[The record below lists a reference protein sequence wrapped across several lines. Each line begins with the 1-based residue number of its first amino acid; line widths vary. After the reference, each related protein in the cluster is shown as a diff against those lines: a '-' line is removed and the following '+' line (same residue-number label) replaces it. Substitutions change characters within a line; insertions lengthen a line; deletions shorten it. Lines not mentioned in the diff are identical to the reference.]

1 MLSKNIEDKREMPPE
16 RKDPYEGERGI
27 ILDGVTK
34 TYSNGFEAVHPTYL
48 KIEQGEFFSLLGSS
62 GSGKTTMLKMLS
74 GLEFATTGII
84 RLDGKI
90 ITNVPAN
97 KRDVHTVFQNY
108 ALFPHMSVK
117 KNIAYGLEG
126 RRIPKDDIAKRVERM
141 IDLVEL
147 GGHKNDKPGELSG
160 GMQQRVAL
168 ARALVLEP
176 RALLLD
182 EPLGALDLKLRH
194 HMQEVLK
201 DIHQKVGITFVYVTH
216 DQEEAFSMSDRI
228 GVMTSGMLEQVSTP
242 YQLYTQPKTRFVAT
256 FVGASNIFEG
266 VIEEAIDRPA
276 GIYRVRFDVTGKSY
290 VVKGTSYMIAGARV
304 SGVVRPQM
312 VWVSLPEDA
321 PSGDSDSVMTVPVQI
336 VSQTF
341 LGGYNKIAA
350 KAGEQEILSHAFTV
364 DPSISGAQAAVASWD
379 TKDIW
384 IVR

>member
-1 MLSKNIEDKREMPPE
+1 
-16 RKDPYEGERGI
+16 
-27 ILDGVTK
+27 
-34 TYSNGFEAVHPTYL
+34 
-48 KIEQGEFFSLLGSS
+48 
-62 GSGKTTMLKMLS
+62 
-74 GLEFATTGII
+74 
-84 RLDGKI
+84 
-90 ITNVPAN
+90 
-97 KRDVHTVFQNY
+97 
-108 ALFPHMSVK
+108 MSVQ

-126 RRIPKDDIAKRVERM
+126 RRIPKDDIAKRVARM

-147 GGHKNDKPGELSG
+147 GGHENDKPGELSG

-201 DIHQKVGITFVYVTH
+201 DIHQKVGIAFVYVTH

-312 VWVSLPEDA
+312 VRVSLSEDA

-350 KAGEQEILSHAFTV
+350 KAGDQEILSHAFTV